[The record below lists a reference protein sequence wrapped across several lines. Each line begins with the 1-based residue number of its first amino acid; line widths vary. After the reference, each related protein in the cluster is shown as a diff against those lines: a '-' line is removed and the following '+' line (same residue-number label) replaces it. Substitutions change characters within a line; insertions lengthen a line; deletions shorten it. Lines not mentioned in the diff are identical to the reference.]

1 LKNTKIIRKNISDL
15 NEDEKSIIDKFV
27 EANDGLIFHETLFN
41 EIVSECFNTN
51 LSYALAYNEENMIGI
66 LPIHTIKQGL
76 LSLSFSNPSQFEV
89 PYGSWVFKEALTTYT
104 ELINT
109 LKTGFNEMLTCW
121 SSLLAPPY
129 VQFIKN
135 NSKTFFTALIDLS
148 KAQQEIWEQDINS
161 KRRNMIRKA
170 EKNFISIGQ
179 FGLDGLDKF
188 YSLLLEMNKK
198 TGMHSKI
205 KEYYEKILKKYYPAK
220 AVILLASLNEEII
233 AGNMLI
239 GNINAVHYWQG
250 ASKLGIENLGQGEIL
265 QWEGIKWARS
275 KGAKSYDLCVVEQ
288 ERLPNI
294 AQFKMGFSK
303 ELVPFY
309 CITKK
314 TLPFRI
320 INKIQNVFIN

>member
-1 LKNTKIIRKNISDL
+1 MKLKIIRKNISHF
-15 NEDEKSIIDKFV
+15 NTDEKVAIDKFN
-27 EANDGLIFHETLFN
+27 EEYNGLIFHETGFN

-51 LSYALAYNEENMIGI
+51 LSYALSYQKDKLIGI
-66 LPIHTIKQGL
+66 CPMHSIKRGIL
-76 LSLSFSNPSQFEV
+76 KSSYSNPSQYEV
-89 PYGSWVFKEALTTYT
+89 PYGGWVLKKELTSYS
-104 ELINT
+104 ELTNKLEIN
-109 LKTGFNEMLTCW
+109 FNEMLTCW
-121 SSLLAPPY
+121 TSLLAEPASK
-129 VQFIKN
+129 FIED
-135 NSKTFFTALIDLS
+135 NSKTFFTVLIDLS
-148 KAQQEIWEQDINS
+148 KAQQDIWEQDINS

-170 EKNFISIGQ
+170 EKSAITIRQ
-179 FGLDGLDKF
+179 FGTDGLDIF
-188 YSLLLEMNKK
+188 YTLLLEMNKK

-220 AVILLASLNEEII
+220 AVILLASLNGEII

-239 GNINAVHYWQG
+239 GNTNAFHYWQG
-250 ASKLGIENLGQGEIL
+250 ASKLGIENLGQGELL
-265 QWEGIKWARS
+265 QWESIKWAKS
-275 KGAKSYDLCVVEQ
+275 GGSKSYDLCVVEQ

-314 TLPFRI
+314 TFTFRV